1 MSTPETLIEE
11 LERTLA
17 SGTNEQRI
25 QALARITDL
34 FVASA
39 GRYSEDQIGL
49 FDDVILRIAARI
61 EAKTLAKLSNRLA
74 AIPHA
79 PAKVMKQLA
88 FHDDIAVA
96 RPVLSLSERL
106 DDNDLLVNARTKSQQ
121 HLLAISERKSL
132 SEIVTDVLVERGNR
146 DVVHSVA
153 KNNGARFSDAGFRV
167 LVNRS
172 HGDDVLATHVGM
184 RRDIPRQHFLMLVE
198 QASANVREKLT
209 AANPQA
215 ALAVKDVVAEVV
227 GGIRSEVRNASPAY
241 AAAKAQ
247 VEAMHRAG
255 RLAEAEVYQFAR
267 DRKFEETAI
276 ALSVM
281 CGIEPDAVERAL
293 LDQGSEISLILAKF
307 AGLSWTTAKA
317 ILLLQS
323 ADRGMSAQDLDQAM
337 KNFGRLQPETARR
350 VIGFYRTRRKLM
362 GEPAASLP
370 MAAGS

>member
-132 SEIVTDVLVERGNR
+132 SEVVTGVLVTRGDR
-146 DVVHSVA
+146 HVAHSVA
-153 KNNGARFSDAGFRV
+153 RNAGARFSDALRIQIQANILTDPQQQHRALRERTIDFFVGRLPQPIEKDLEFETLFQEG
-167 LVNRS
+167 LV
-172 HGDDVLATHVGM
+172 
-184 RRDIPRQHFLMLVE
+184 
-198 QASANVREKLT
+198 
-209 AANPQA
+209 
-215 ALAVKDVVAEVV
+215 VVA
-227 GGIRSEVRNASPAY
+227 GAHNRWAR
-241 AAAKAQ
+241 
-247 VEAMHRAG
+247 HRKI
-255 RLAEAEVYQFAR
+255 RLAELVAEPWLLPP
-267 DRKFEETAI
+267 FETSAVGSLI
-276 ALSVM
+276 AQAFRASGLEVPKNRIM
-281 CGIEPDAVERAL
+281 TDAVL
-293 LDQGSEISLILAKF
+293 FMQSLVANGDFLSCYSSSPMRLGTVGLGLKVLPVHLPVPRSPFGILRLKNRTLSPAAELFIQHAREVAKPLAK
-307 AGLSWTTAKA
+307 GK
-317 ILLLQS
+317 
-323 ADRGMSAQDLDQAM
+323 
-337 KNFGRLQPETARR
+337 
-350 VIGFYRTRRKLM
+350 
-362 GEPAASLP
+362 
-370 MAAGS
+370 

>member
-1 MSTPETLIEE
+1 MSTPASLIEE

-17 SGTNEQRI
+17 SGSNEQRI

-39 GRYSEDQIGL
+39 GRYSEEQIGL
-49 FDDVILRIAARI
+49 FDDVILRIATRI
-61 EAKTLAKLSNRLA
+61 EAKPLAKLANRLA
-74 AIPHA
+74 PVPYA

-88 FHDDIAVA
+88 FHDDITVA
-96 RPVLSLSERL
+96 QPVLSLSERL
-106 DDNDLLVNARTKSQQ
+106 NDYDLLVNARTKSQQ

-132 SEIVTDVLVERGNR
+132 SETVTDVLVERGNKE
-146 DVVHSVA
+146 VVHSVA
-153 KNNGARFSDAGFRV
+153 KNSGARFSDAGFRV
-167 LVNRS
+167 LVTRS
-172 HGDDVLATHVGM
+172 NGDDVLATHVGM
-184 RRDIPRQHFLMLVE
+184 RRDIPRQHFMMLIE

-227 GGIRSEVRNASPAY
+227 GGMRSEVRNSSPTY
-241 AAAKAQ
+241 AAARAQ

-255 RLAEAEVYQFAR
+255 RLAEAEIYQFAR

-276 ALSVM
+276 ALSLL

-307 AGLSWTTAKA
+307 AGMSWTTAKA
-317 ILLLQS
+317 ILLMQS

-370 MAAGS
+370 MAAGG

>member
-1 MSTPETLIEE
+1 MSTPESLIEE

-132 SEIVTDVLVERGNR
+132 SETVTDVLVERGNR

>member
-1 MSTPETLIEE
+1 MSTPASLIEE

-17 SGTNEQRI
+17 SGTNDQRT

-39 GRYSEDQIGL
+39 GRYSAEQIGL

-61 EAKTLAKLSNRLA
+61 EAKTLAKLSSRLA
-74 AIPHA
+74 TVPNA

-96 RPVLSLSERL
+96 RPVLSLSDRL
-106 DDNDLLVNARTKSQQ
+106 DDNDLVVNAKTKGQQ
-121 HLLAISERKSL
+121 HLLAISERKAI
-132 SEIVTDVLVERGNR
+132 SEIVTDILVERGNK
-146 DVVHSVA
+146 DVVRSVA
-153 KNNGARFSDAGFRV
+153 KNSGARFSDAGFRV

-172 HGDDVLATHVGM
+172 NGDDVLATHVGM
-184 RRDIPRQHFLMLVE
+184 RRDIPRQHFLVLID
-198 QASANVREKLT
+198 QASASVRDKLT
-209 AANPQA
+209 ASNPKA

-227 GGIRSEVRNASPAY
+227 GGLRSEVRNASPTY
-241 AAAKAQ
+241 AAAKAE
-247 VEAMHRAG
+247 VDALHRAG
-255 RLAEAEVYQFAR
+255 RLDEAQIYQFAR

-276 ALSVM
+276 SLSLV

-307 AGLSWTTAKA
+307 ADLSWTTAKA
-317 ILLLQS
+317 ILLLQA

-337 KNFGRLQPETARR
+337 RNFGRLQPETARR
-350 VIGFYRTRRKLM
+350 VIGFYRTRRKLL
-362 GEPAASLP
+362 GDHTAPLPVAAE
-370 MAAGS
+370 G

>member
-132 SEIVTDVLVERGNR
+132 SETVTDVLVERGNR

>member
-1 MSTPETLIEE
+1 MSTPTSLIEE
-11 LERTLA
+11 LEHTLA

-34 FVASA
+34 FIASA
-39 GRYSEDQIGL
+39 GHYSEDQIGL

-61 EAKTLAKLSNRLA
+61 EAKTLAKLANRLA

-88 FHDDIAVA
+88 FHDDISVA

-106 DDNDLLVNARTKSQQ
+106 DDNDLYVNAKTKGQQ

-132 SEIVTDVLVERGNR
+132 SEVVTDVLVERGNHE
-146 DVVHSVA
+146 VVRSVA

-167 LVNRS
+167 LVTRS
-172 HGDDVLATHVGM
+172 NGDDVLATHVGM
-184 RRDIPRQHFLMLVE
+184 RRDIPRQHFLMLIE
-198 QASANVREKLT
+198 QASASVREKLT
-209 AANPQA
+209 AANPKA

-227 GGIRSEVRNASPAY
+227 GGMRSEVRNASPAY
-241 AAAKAQ
+241 VAAKAR

-255 RLAEAEVYQFAR
+255 QLGEAEIYQFAR

-276 ALSVM
+276 AISLA

-293 LDQGSEISLILAKF
+293 LDEGSEISLILAKF

-317 ILLLQS
+317 ILLLQAS
-323 ADRGMSAQDLDQAM
+323 DRGMSAQDLEQAM

-362 GEPAASLP
+362 GDPTANLP

>member
-1 MSTPETLIEE
+1 MSTPASLIEE

-17 SGTNEQRI
+17 SGSNEQRI

-39 GRYSEDQIGL
+39 GRYSEEQIGL
-49 FDDVILRIAARI
+49 FDDVILRIATRI
-61 EAKTLAKLSNRLA
+61 EAKTLAKLANRLA
-74 AIPHA
+74 PVPYA

-88 FHDDIAVA
+88 FHDDITVA
-96 RPVLSLSERL
+96 QPVLSLSERL
-106 DDNDLLVNARTKSQQ
+106 NDYDLLVNARTKSQQ

-132 SEIVTDVLVERGNR
+132 SETVTDVLVERGNKE
-146 DVVHSVA
+146 VVHSVA
-153 KNNGARFSDAGFRV
+153 KNSGARFSDAGFRV
-167 LVNRS
+167 LVTRS
-172 HGDDVLATHVGM
+172 NGDDVLATHVGM
-184 RRDIPRQHFLMLVE
+184 RRDIPRQHFMMLIE

-227 GGIRSEVRNASPAY
+227 GGMRSEVRNSSPTY
-241 AAAKAQ
+241 AAARAQ

-255 RLAEAEVYQFAR
+255 RLAEAEIYQFAR

-276 ALSVM
+276 ALSLL

-307 AGLSWTTAKA
+307 AGMSWTTAKA
-317 ILLLQS
+317 ILLMQS

-362 GEPAASLP
+362 GEPAAGLP
-370 MAAGS
+370 MAAGG